1 MTCEFFASQTD
12 SLAWRNYEW
21 KRKQDHHIRGNK
33 EAVWWSH
40 KENEKG
46 WVSGRTGFNFCW
58 DFSDHLMFPSN
69 VGGQL
74 WASMEIKASRKETG
88 FSMVTL
94 TCIYHRLFWAS
105 HGIHFFCYFRVQI
118 WQSPDS
124 HCHRR
129 CFQRSRSVSFLHY
142 SLLYL
147 KKKVYLLSL
156 TLLLLSE
163 FLPWP
168 GGAVCVAGPW
178 HDKPRF
184 SRGGRRILGGV
195 LTGEAWVSQS
205 CRYTEV
211 TRPECSRNALACSKI
226 GMGGTR
232 WGLGSVPSSCSSVL
246 WKWTAFCTQAV

>member
-1 MTCEFFASQTD
+1 MGIHGDKSQQERD
-12 SLAWRNYEW
+12 WVLN
-21 KRKQDHHIRGNK
+21 GNFHPH
-33 EAVWWSH
+33 WS
-40 KENEKG
+40 
-46 WVSGRTGFNFCW
+46 
-58 DFSDHLMFPSN
+58 DFSELLKVFSN
-69 VGGQL
+69 SFVVSEFKYGKAPIL
-74 WASMEIKASRKETG
+74 IATDVASRG
-88 FSMVTL
+88 LGQYLPTL
-94 TCIYHRLFWAS
+94 LTFTIF
-105 HGIHFFCYFRVQI
+105 
-118 WQSPDS
+118 
-124 HCHRR
+124 
-129 CFQRSRSVSFLHY
+129 
-142 SLLYL
+142 

-168 GGAVCVAGPW
+168 EGAVCVAGPW

-211 TRPECSRNALACSKI
+211 TRPECSRTHWPAQKWA
-226 GMGGTR
+226 GGGHTR